1 MNRWGKNFLL
11 FLATALLATSCAAP
25 TDNPP
30 GRAEMPTPIVT
41 AMHNTLTQTPEPST
55 IPATVTPIWTP
66 APEPSTTP
74 TPEPPLKTNGP
85 YLAYFRDVD
94 KEKQS
99 VDGDQELVL
108 MDADGVGRKVIILPS
123 KLSGRSSDYSLD
135 AYNFSPD
142 GKWLVYYSGSAGKC
156 FNSGS
161 DAQNYDLAL
170 NLLNLATGKTQTITH
185 LLPVNYPDNFLQ
197 NAKDLISQGMV
208 TPDTGSTN
216 TEWLVSVIHDA
227 FVCGINTFAWT
238 SDSRKL
244 AFAGA
249 MDGPSSDVY
258 VYDMVTKKIQ
268 RMTSGPE
275 EVQSITWSPDEK
287 WIVQSSAWW
296 VGEGTIYSTYAVALN
311 GSKINT
317 LSSIRGGIMD
327 WYNGHAY
334 FENSNEN
341 VWGNYGLRLVDIEN
355 GAVINIWDGS
365 FFDAEFDPTQGV
377 LAIAPLTEKHPGYD
391 QIFTSGLYLINVKDN
406 LKTRLKDGLWRIYPF
421 GIGNRSFV
429 VVENGSETYF
439 LTSGGKLIPASA
451 DLQNISVAPDRQH
464 WVSIGTTLK
473 VFDANDNILHE
484 LPSPLGE
491 KDFPSVTWKPDSSGL
506 FIAIDKKL
514 YAVDIPSGKIQLVET
529 NLTSVADQD
538 LIFTWVGAK

>member
-11 FLATALLATSCAAP
+11 FLATALLATGCAAP
-25 TDNPP
+25 TNNPP
-30 GRAEMPTPIVT
+30 ERAETPTPAVT
-41 AMHNTLTQTPEPST
+41 AMHYILTQTPEPSI
-55 IPATVTPIWTP
+55 IPATVTPTWTP

-94 KEKQS
+94 KERQS

-108 MDADGVGRKVIILPS
+108 MNADGVGRKVITLPLN
-123 KLSGRSSDYSLD
+123 LSGRSSGQWLD
-135 AYNFSPD
+135 AYHLSPD

-161 DAQNYDLAL
+161 DTQNYDLAL
-170 NLLNLATGKTQTITH
+170 NLLNLATGKTQVITH
-185 LLPVNYPDNFLQ
+185 LLPVNYPDNFIQ

-216 TEWLVSVIHDA
+216 PEWLGAVIRDA
-227 FVCGINTFAWT
+227 FVCGIENFAWT

-244 AFAGA
+244 AFAGG

-258 VYDMVTKKIQ
+258 VYDMETQKIQ

-287 WIVQSSAWW
+287 WIVQSSTWW
-296 VGEGTIYSTYAVALN
+296 ISEGTIYSNYAISSN
-311 GSKINT
+311 GLKINT
-317 LSSIRGGIMD
+317 LSSISGGMME
-327 WYNGHAY
+327 WYNSHTY

-341 VWGNYGLRLVDIEN
+341 GAGNYGLRLVDIEN
-355 GAVINIWDGS
+355 GAVTNIWDGS
-365 FFDAEFDPTQGV
+365 FYSAEFDPAQGV
-377 LAIAPLTEKHPGYD
+377 LAIAPWTEKHPGYD

-429 VVENGSETYF
+429 AVENGDETYF
-439 LTSGGKLIPASA
+439 LTSGGKLIPAGA

-473 VFDANDNILHE
+473 IFDANDNILHE
-484 LPSPLGE
+484 IPSPLGK
-491 KDFPSVTWKPDSSGL
+491 KDFPFVTWKPDSSGL

-514 YAVDIPSGKIQLVET
+514 YAVDLPSGKIQLVET
-529 NLTSVADQD
+529 NLSPVADQN
-538 LIFTWVGAK
+538 LAFAWVGKK

>member
-11 FLATALLATSCAAP
+11 FLATALLATGCAAP

-30 GRAEMPTPIVT
+30 GRAETPTPAVT
-41 AMHNTLTQTPEPST
+41 AMRILMTQTPEPSS

-66 APEPSTTP
+66 VPEPSTTP
-74 TPEPPLKTNGP
+74 TPEPLLKTNGP
-85 YLAYFRDVD
+85 YLAYFRYAD
-94 KEKQS
+94 KEEQY

-108 MDADGVGRKVIILPS
+108 MDADGVGRKVITLPS
-123 KLSGRSSDYSLD
+123 ELSRRSSDYWLY
-135 AYNFSPD
+135 AYHLSPD

-161 DAQNYDLAL
+161 DTQNYDLAL
-170 NLLNLATGKTQTITH
+170 NLLNLATEKTQVITH
-185 LLPVNYPDNFLQ
+185 LLPVNYPNNFLQ

-208 TPDTGSTN
+208 APDTGFT
-216 TEWLVSVIHDA
+216 TPEKLVDVIRDA
-227 FVCGINTFAWT
+227 FVCGIDTFAWT

-258 VYDMVTKKIQ
+258 VYDMETQKIQ

-275 EVQSITWSPDEK
+275 EVQSISWSPDEK

-296 VGEGTIYSTYAVALN
+296 VGEGTNYSTYAISSN

-341 VWGNYGLRLVDIEN
+341 GAGNYGLRLVDIEN
-355 GAVINIWDGS
+355 GAVTNIWDGS
-365 FFDAEFDPTQGV
+365 FYGAEFDPAQGV
-377 LAIAPLTEKHPGYD
+377 LAIAPWTEKHPGYD
-391 QIFTSGLYLINVKDN
+391 QIFTAGLYLINVKDN
-406 LKTRLKDGLWRIYPF
+406 LKTRLKDGHWNIYPF
-421 GIGNRSFV
+421 GVGDRSFV
-429 VVENGSETYF
+429 VDDGSETYF
-439 LTSGGKLIPASA
+439 LTSSGKLIPASV
-451 DLQNISVAPDRQH
+451 DIQNISVAPDRQH
-464 WVSIGTTLK
+464 WMSIGTTLK
-473 VFDANDNILHE
+473 IFDADDNILHE
-484 LPSPLGE
+484 IPSPLGE
-491 KDFPSVTWKPDSSGL
+491 KDFPFVTWKPDSSGL

-514 YAVDIPSGKIQLVET
+514 YAFDIPSGKIQLVET
-529 NLTSVADQD
+529 NLSPVADQK
-538 LIFTWVGAK
+538 LAFAWVGKK